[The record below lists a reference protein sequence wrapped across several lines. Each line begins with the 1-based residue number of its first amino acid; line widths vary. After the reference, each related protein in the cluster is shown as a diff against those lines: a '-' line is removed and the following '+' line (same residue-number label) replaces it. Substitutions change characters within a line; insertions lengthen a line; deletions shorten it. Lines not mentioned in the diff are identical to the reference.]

1 MIPTITIARPQLLST
16 MKEVTELQCIF
27 LNMDWMQAKILKT
40 NWDPEG
46 IRLSMKYV
54 IQIKSIDPFDSYYFK
69 KENVLL
75 LQAKNKLGQNK
86 GHSGDSGRTDA
97 EAETPILWPPDAK
110 SWLIWK
116 DPDAG
121 KDWRQEEKGT
131 TEDEM
136 IGWHHRL

>member
-69 KENVLL
+69 KIQDINYW
-75 LQAKNKLGQNK
+75 
-86 GHSGDSGRTDA
+86 T
-97 EAETPILWPPDAK
+97 
-110 SWLIWK
+110 
-116 DPDAG
+116 
-121 KDWRQEEKGT
+121 
-131 TEDEM
+131 
-136 IGWHHRL
+136 